1 MLFGSTLLFLDIS
14 GGELLVI
21 IIVVF
26 LVFGPSKMP
35 EIARQ
40 IGKAM
45 NQMKKASNDI
55 SREFRNQTSEFRNEI
70 TSVQNQVKEEV
81 NSVNREMNSTK
92 ESVKRN
98 LDVGDPETEAR
109 SAGIPEKPDSVS
121 GRQESETPE
130 PLPDAYRQS
139 EHAG

>member
-1 MLFGSTLLFLDIS
+1 MSFHPILLFLDVS

-21 IIVVF
+21 IVVIF

-55 SREFRNQTSEFRNEI
+55 SREFRNQTSGLTSEL
-70 TSVQNQVKEEV
+70 TSVQNQIKDEV
-81 NSVNREMNSTK
+81 NKVNREMTSTRDEIRK
-92 ESVKRN
+92 N
-98 LDVGDPETEAR
+98 LDVGDP
-109 SAGIPEKPDSVS
+109 
-121 GRQESETPE
+121 SENPE
-130 PLPDAYRQS
+130 PAVAPFGCR
-139 EHAG
+139 